1 MKYLRWFLAII
12 CVFLLMSVRVFET
25 QLFYDP
31 LLSFFKSDFYNLDF
45 PEFDVTKHLLS
56 MALRYGINSILSL
69 AIIYSIFN
77 NKDYLKLSVFIYL
90 IGFVVFFALYYY
102 SIHTEFSLGFT
113 AGFYI
118 RRLVIQPVL
127 LLLLIPVF
135 WYINHKSI
143 KS

>member
-1 MKYLRWFLAII
+1 MKYLRWLLAII
-12 CVFLLMSVRVFET
+12 CVFLLMSIRIFET

-69 AIIYSIFN
+69 VIIYSIFN
-77 NKDYLKLSVFIYL
+77 NKDYLKLSIFIYL

-102 SIHTEFSLGFT
+102 SIHTEFSFGFT

-135 WYINHKSI
+135 WYVNHKSI

>member
-1 MKYLRWFLAII
+1 MKYLRWLLAII
-12 CVFLLMSVRVFET
+12 CVFLLMSIRVFET

-77 NKDYLKLSVFIYL
+77 NKDYLKLSSFIYL
-90 IGFVVFFALYYY
+90 IGFVAFFALYYY
-102 SIHTEFSLGFT
+102 CIHNEFSLGFT
-113 AGFYI
+113 AGFYV

-135 WYINHKSI
+135 WYVNHKSI

>member
-1 MKYLRWFLAII
+1 MKYLRWLLAII
-12 CVFLLMSVRVFET
+12 CVFLLMSIRVFET

-45 PEFDVTKHLLS
+45 PEFDVAKHLLS

-69 AIIYSIFN
+69 VIIYSIFN

-102 SIHTEFSLGFT
+102 SIHTEFSFGFT

-135 WYINHKSI
+135 WYVNHKSI

>member
-31 LLSFFKSDFYNLDF
+31 LLYFFKSDFYNLDF
-45 PEFDVTKHLLS
+45 PDFDVTKHLLS

-69 AIIYSIFN
+69 AIIYFIFN
-77 NKDYLKLSVFIYL
+77 NKDYLKLSLFIYL
-90 IGFVVFFALYYY
+90 IGFIVFFALYYY
-102 SIHTEFSLGFT
+102 CIHTEFSLGYT

-135 WYINHKSI
+135 WYVNHKSV